1 MSETQRHSLRTFYT
15 LILTQTFSLIG
26 SQMTGIAL
34 GIWVFQDTGSAT
46 PLALVA
52 FFSAIPRI
60 IAPSFAGVLA
70 DRWDRRYVMVIA
82 DIGQAVGTALLMVS
96 FLFDNFAL
104 WQLYVVS
111 AIQAA
116 FAMFQG
122 PAFQASVTMLISDD
136 QRDRANALQ
145 QLTGPAAGIVA
156 PMLTGLL
163 FAAVDVAG
171 VMAIDLFTFIAAMV
185 VVMLIHIPRPEQTE
199 EGRAAQGTMW
209 QEAQVGFRYLWD
221 RRPLLM
227 LLLSAMCV
235 NFFFNMVGVLF
246 TPYVLSR
253 TGSEATL
260 GVLMS
265 VMSAGAIVGGIIM
278 GIWGG
283 TRPRVH
289 TILPGVMIT
298 GFLFGVFGI
307 TRAPVL
313 MGLVLFGMMI
323 PLPIINA
330 AFTSVLQIKTPA
342 DLQGRVF
349 SAVSQVAMLLS
360 PIAYLLAG
368 PLADQVFEPAINTAA
383 WDMVAPLAGSQE
395 GAGIGLMTIVAGTLI
410 VLSAALFYAMPEV
423 RHMEATLPDY
433 EAVAAPEKAPAR
445 DAMPELEPVPLH
457 ETEPAAI

>member
-1 MSETQRHSLRTFYT
+1 MSRQQRSLRTFYT

-26 SQMTGIAL
+26 SQMTSIAL
-34 GIWVFQDTGSAT
+34 GIWVYQDTGSAT

-52 FFSAIPRI
+52 FFSTIPRLI
-60 IAPSFAGVLA
+60 TPSLAGVLA

-82 DIGQAVGTALLMVS
+82 DIGQAAGTTLLMVS
-96 FLFDNFAL
+96 FLFDSFAL

-111 AIQAA
+111 AISAA

-185 VVMLIHIPRPEQTE
+185 VVMLVHIPRPEQTK
-199 EGRAAQGTMW
+199 EGLAAQGTLW
-209 QEAQVGFRYLWD
+209 QEVQVGFRYLWD
-221 RRPLLM
+221 RQPLLM

-235 NFFFNMVGVLF
+235 NFFFNMVGILF
-246 TPYVLSR
+246 TPYVLSL
-253 TGSEATL
+253 TDSEATL
-260 GVLMS
+260 GALMS
-265 VMSAGAIVGGIIM
+265 VMSTGAIVGGIIM

-289 TILPGVMIT
+289 TILPGIMIA
-298 GFLFGVFGI
+298 GLCFSIFGI

-313 MGLVLFGMMI
+313 MGLALFGMMI

-349 SAVSQVAMLLS
+349 SAVSQIAMLLS

-368 PLADQVFEPAINTAA
+368 PLADQVFEPAVGTAA
-383 WDMVAPLAGSQE
+383 WDAVTPLVGSQE
-395 GAGIGLMTIVAGTLI
+395 GSGMGLMAVIAGALI
-410 VLSAALFYAMPEV
+410 ILSSAVFYAMPMV
-423 RHMEATLPDY
+423 RHMETTLPDY
-433 EAVAAPEKAPAR
+433 EAVAIEETPAEAAEPER
-445 DAMPELEPVPLH
+445 
-457 ETEPAAI
+457 EPAVLPDAEPAMV

>member
-1 MSETQRHSLRTFYT
+1 MTQAQQRSLRTFYT

-26 SQMTGIAL
+26 SQMTEIAL
-34 GIWVFQDTGSAT
+34 GIWVFQDTGNAT

-52 FFSAIPRI
+52 FFSAVPRI
-60 IAPSFAGVLA
+60 IAPSLAGVLA

-82 DIGQAVGTALLMVS
+82 DIGQAVGTVLLMFS
-96 FLFDNFAL
+96 FLFGTFAL

-111 AIQAA
+111 AISAA

-122 PAFQASVTMLISDD
+122 PAFQASVTMLIPDD
-136 QRDRANALQ
+136 HRDRANALQ

-171 VMAIDLFTFIAAMV
+171 VMAIDLFTFVVAMI

-199 EGRAAQGTMW
+199 EGRAAQGTLW
-209 QEAQVGFRYLWD
+209 QEAQVGFRYLWN
-221 RRPLLM
+221 RRPLFM

-246 TPYVLSR
+246 TPYVLSL
-253 TGSEATL
+253 TGSETTL

-265 VMSAGAIVGGIIM
+265 VMSAGAILGGIIM
-278 GIWGG
+278 GVWGG

-289 TILPGVMIT
+289 TILPGIMIT
-298 GFLFGVFGI
+298 GFLFGIFGI

-313 MGLVLFGMMI
+313 MGLALFGMMI

-330 AFTSVLQIKTPA
+330 AFTSVLQLKTPA

-349 SAVSQVAMLLS
+349 SAVTQVAMLLS
-360 PIAYLLAG
+360 PISYLLAG
-368 PLADQVFEPAINTAA
+368 PLADKVFEPAVGTAT
-383 WDMVAPLAGSQE
+383 WDIVAPLVGTQE
-395 GAGIGLMTIVAGTLI
+395 GAGMGLMAVIAGTLI
-410 VLSAALFYAMPEV
+410 ILSTAFFYAMPMV

-433 EAVAAPEKAPAR
+433 EAVAAKEVPVEDAVPAR
-445 DAMPELEPVPLH
+445 
-457 ETEPAAI
+457 EPAALPDVEPAVA

>member
-1 MSETQRHSLRTFYT
+1 MTSRQRSLRTFYT

-34 GIWVFQDTGSAT
+34 GIWVYQDTGSAT

-52 FFSAIPRI
+52 FFSAVPRI

-82 DIGQAVGTALLMVS
+82 DIGQAVGTALLMFS
-96 FLFDNFAL
+96 FLFGTFAL

-111 AIQAA
+111 AVSAA

-122 PAFQASVTMLISDD
+122 PAFQASVTMLIPDD

-156 PMLTGLL
+156 PMLTGLI
-163 FAAVDVAG
+163 FAAVNVAG
-171 VMAIDLFTFIAAMV
+171 EMAIDLFTFIAAMI
-185 VVMLIHIPRPEQTE
+185 VVMLVHIPRPEQTA
-199 EGRAAQGTMW
+199 EGRAAQGTLW
-209 QEAQVGFRYLWD
+209 QEAQVGFRYLWE
-221 RRPLLM
+221 RRPLFM
-227 LLLSAMCV
+227 MLLSAMCA

-246 TPYVLSR
+246 TPYVLSL
-253 TGSEATL
+253 TGSETTL

-278 GIWGG
+278 GVWGG
-283 TRPRVH
+283 TPPRIH
-289 TILPGVMIT
+289 TILPGIMIT
-298 GFLFGVFGI
+298 GLLFGVFGI

-313 MGLVLFGMMI
+313 MGMALFGMMI

-330 AFTSVLQIKTPA
+330 AFMSVLQIKTPA

-349 SAVSQVAMLLS
+349 AAVTQIAMLLS
-360 PIAYLLAG
+360 PISYLLAG
-368 PLADQVFEPAINTAA
+368 PLADQVFEPAVGTAA
-383 WDMVAPLAGSQE
+383 WDVVAPLVGTQE
-395 GAGIGLMTIVAGTLI
+395 GAGIGLMAVIAGTLI
-410 VLSAALFYAMPEV
+410 ILSSAAFYALPMV

-433 EAVAAPEKAPAR
+433 EAVAAEEVSAE
-445 DAMPELEPVPLH
+445 DPVSEH
-457 ETEPAAI
+457 DPAALPNAEPTAV